1 MWNLSFINR
10 LLACQGMSRKITHFL
25 RDLRVQLTHD
35 VIKPN
40 VATETLTHTD
50 TDTKDYDVNNTGA
63 IINQDH
69 LVDHLLKLDRRRP
82 EMAVDFPAGMML
94 LREFPFF
101 SHRST

>member
-1 MWNLSFINR
+1 MCNLSFISR
-10 LLACQGMSRKITHFL
+10 LLACHGMS
-25 RDLRVQLTHD
+25 Q
-35 VIKPN
+35 

-82 EMAVDFPAGMML
+82 EMAIDFPAGMTL

-101 SHRST
+101 LTGALNLREQRK

>member
-10 LLACQGMSRKITHFL
+10 LLACQGIS
-25 RDLRVQLTHD
+25 Q
-35 VIKPN
+35 

-101 SHRST
+101 SHLST